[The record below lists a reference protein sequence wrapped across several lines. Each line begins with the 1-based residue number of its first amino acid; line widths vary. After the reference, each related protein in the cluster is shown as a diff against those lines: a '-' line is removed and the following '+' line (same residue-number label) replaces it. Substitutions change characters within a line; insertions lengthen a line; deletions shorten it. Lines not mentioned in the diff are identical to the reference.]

1 MLAVES
7 MLKIPLFLHSAVSG
21 LRRKINMK
29 ATGSAEFTPIGPDPR
44 ETTAWKV
51 LNKSLQNDLPLPE
64 AGRQERA

>member
-1 MLAVES
+1 MLTVES
-7 MLKIPLFLHSAVSG
+7 MLKILLFLRSAVSG

-29 ATGSAEFTPIGPDPR
+29 ATCSAEFTPIGPDPR

-51 LNKSLQNDLPLPE
+51 LNKSLQNDLPLLK

>member
-1 MLAVES
+1 
-7 MLKIPLFLHSAVSG
+7 
-21 LRRKINMK
+21 MK

-64 AGRQERA
+64 AGRQEGA